1 MMTREGVRGQE
12 YNAWSDGND
21 PQHTTILPFTRM
33 LGGPMDFTPG
43 VFDVWFKGEDDP
55 SRIRTTVANQ
65 LALMVVLYSPLQM
78 AADLP
83 RNYAKRLDV
92 FQFIKDVP
100 SDWEESIALDGEI
113 ADFIVM
119 ARRQKNSE
127 NWFIGGITDEN
138 SRKYTLDFSFL
149 GDGDYEA
156 IVYKDGKNA
165 DWSSNPFPVDIEKYS
180 VNKKS
185 TLPLQMAN
193 GGGFAISVFKK

>member
-1 MMTREGVRGQE
+1 M
-12 YNAWSDGND
+12 
-21 PQHTTILPFTRM
+21 
-33 LGGPMDFTPG
+33 
-43 VFDVWFKGEDDP
+43 
-55 SRIRTTVANQ
+55 
-65 LALMVVLYSPLQM
+65 
-78 AADLP
+78 
-83 RNYAKRLDV
+83 
-92 FQFIKDVP
+92 
-100 SDWEESIALDGEI
+100 DGEI

-127 NWFIGGITDEN
+127 NWFIGDITDEN

-185 TLPLQMAN
+185 TLSLQISN
-193 GGGFAISVFKK
+193 RGVFSISVLIKSDLFIY